1 MVLET
6 MPVLSVRSD
15 LCQVKPHRSH
25 VLKTV
30 NAAKHFHLFCYF
42 NSISFSSLFTV
53 IFRVFF

>member
-1 MVLET
+1 MVLEI

-30 NAAKHFHLFCYF
+30 NI
-42 NSISFSSLFTV
+42 SSFSLFAV
-53 IFRVFF
+53 IFVFFDDLQNG